1 MPRHN
6 THHAETCR
14 RISLAH
20 LENCSYCSYL
30 LMSIM
35 SHRKTFTWLV
45 LSHRITFFGWLVAA
59 MFCWQPSHQSKQ
71 HPIYPNRSIQ
81 NTSDTNSAC
90 CCAGWSWKLR
100 KDFKAKWNREIMVI
114 SNRNII
120 FQIPFWGS
128 RIDLG
133 DVNVRQLDP
142 FKRLGWPLYS
152 LPGSLSGD
160 SSRCASEPSRLLKL
174 WPYHL
179 PSTWG
184 GRTVLSCYPWSP
196 KMRWFI
202 HFSSY
207 NSRLLADNPLSHG
220 LRSWNMA
227 MEKPRA
233 FKWDNRT

>member
-1 MPRHN
+1 
-6 THHAETCR
+6 
-14 RISLAH
+14 
-20 LENCSYCSYL
+20 
-30 LMSIM
+30 
-35 SHRKTFTWLV
+35 
-45 LSHRITFFGWLVAA
+45 

-142 FKRLGWPLYS
+142 FKRLGSPLYS
-152 LPGSLSGD
+152 LPGSLWGFL
-160 SSRCASEPSRLLKL
+160 RMRKWTEPSSKALTIPPAFYLRRANGSFMLPLKSENEMVHPFFQL
-174 WPYHL
+174 QLTPFGW
-179 PSTWG
+179 
-184 GRTVLSCYPWSP
+184 
-196 KMRWFI
+196 
-202 HFSSY
+202 
-207 NSRLLADNPLSHG
+207 
-220 LRSWNMA
+220 
-227 MEKPRA
+227 
-233 FKWDNRT
+233 

>member
-1 MPRHN
+1 
-6 THHAETCR
+6 
-14 RISLAH
+14 
-20 LENCSYCSYL
+20 
-30 LMSIM
+30 
-35 SHRKTFTWLV
+35 
-45 LSHRITFFGWLVAA
+45 

-142 FKRLGWPLYS
+142 FKRLGSPLYS

-160 SSRCASEPSRLLKL
+160 SSGWASEPSRLLKL

-184 GRTVLSCYPWSP
+184 GRTVLSCYLEV
-196 KMRWFI
+196 R
-202 HFSSY
+202 
-207 NSRLLADNPLSHG
+207 
-220 LRSWNMA
+220 
-227 MEKPRA
+227 
-233 FKWDNRT
+233 KWDGSSIFPATTHAFWLIIRFLMASGHETWQWKSLGHLSGTIELN